1 MTQEG
6 KKRTSV
12 SARVRA
18 RRSVVQ
24 ALYQWSMSGN
34 DMGTVIREFEQDRTE
49 LNRADIDYFRE
60 ILKGIGRHQQDIE
73 TVLQDLLDR
82 PLAELDPVEKSILC
96 LGLYE
101 LKHHPEIPW
110 RVVLNEAIEL
120 AKMFGAEQSHKYV
133 NGILDKAARQIRA
146 VELANKAS

>member
-1 MTQEG
+1 MSKDG

-24 ALYQWSMSGN
+24 ALYQWNMSGN
-34 DMGTVIREFEQDRTE
+34 DMRTVIREFELDRTE

-60 ILKGIGRHQQDIE
+60 ILKGIEVQKDDIE
-73 TVLQDLLDR
+73 AELQELLDR
-82 PLAELDPVEKSILC
+82 PFAELDTVEKSILC
-96 LGLYE
+96 LGVYE
-101 LKHHPEIPW
+101 LKNQLEIPW

-133 NGILDKAARQIRA
+133 NGILDKAARRIRA